1 MGIMS
6 TSQEIAERQTRNVCL
21 WLDND
26 EPSYD
31 VCIDRLERRGLF
43 TRAGD
48 VKEFVRIM
56 WGDKTPGDEGMS
68 RVRWGEVME
77 FMNCGNE
84 EWIGMRIDEIKRRNK
99 RAGQHWF
106 DKDTLAFFNGIV
118 YPNTRTVK
126 SDENGLNVGTLF
138 VSSER
143 FGGLL
148 IPSDVDNSPRLYS
161 VRMYRHDNHQVDT
174 IGVFQGYLTLDKAL
188 RVMRNYRLGD
198 EPLPECDP
206 SVLNSS
212 SSFDDFDRILGTI
225 KNATEVVSQTGN
237 ELIMCSSDD
246 VLAQVRDLLTGLG
259 L

>member
-1 MGIMS
+1 MS
-6 TSQEIAERQTRNVCL
+6 TSQEIAEWQTRNVCL

-31 VCIDRLERRGLF
+31 AYIDRLERRGLF

-48 VKEFVRIM
+48 VKEFVRIS
-56 WGDKTPGDEGMS
+56 WGDKTPGGEGMS
-68 RVRWGEVME
+68 RVRWTEVME
-77 FMNCGNE
+77 FMNSGNE
-84 EWIGMRIDEIKRRNK
+84 EWIGMRISNIRQHNK

-126 SDENGLNVGTLF
+126 DDNGLNVGTLF

-143 FGGLL
+143 C
-148 IPSDVDNSPRLYS
+148 DWVDNAPRLYS

-198 EPLPECDP
+198 NPPPECDP
-206 SVLNSS
+206 SALNSS

-225 KNATEVVSQTGN
+225 QNATEVVSRTGN
-237 ELIMCSSDD
+237 ELIMCSPDD
-246 VLAQVRDLLTGLG
+246 VLAQVRDLLTELG